1 MKCGALVH
9 RDWGNYL
16 EEEKKQKERERE
28 REKSLSIGD
37 KSISYPLKN
46 RDRDVALIT
55 EMLRRN
61 LTACMQVKLR

>member
-28 REKSLSIGD
+28 REREREKPI
-37 KSISYPLKN
+37 
-46 RDRDVALIT
+46 DR
-55 EMLRRN
+55 
-61 LTACMQVKLR
+61 